1 MDLSLAVEVDGELFA
16 SENCLGIS
24 VVTLEKVT

>member
-16 SENCLGIS
+16 SEDCFGVS
-24 VVTLEKVT
+24 VVTLDKVT